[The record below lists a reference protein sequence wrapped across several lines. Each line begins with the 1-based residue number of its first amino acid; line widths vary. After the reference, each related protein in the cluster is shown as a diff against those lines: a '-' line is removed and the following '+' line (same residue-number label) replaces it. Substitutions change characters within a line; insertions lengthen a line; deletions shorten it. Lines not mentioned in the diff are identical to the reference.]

1 MTKQCICGRSK
12 SYPYCDDSHKIK
24 LKRPEE
30 IKFEIIYP
38 KVYIYRN
45 LFKDIDG
52 FLDIAKKQEKEKW
65 EKWYTFG
72 SMLPLMEQ
80 RVSFDKFPT
89 IEEYREK
96 RAWGPLSSQSA
107 LTEEVGEIFY
117 KVTKHYLDNNPDVAL
132 PNYSKGSASINI
144 YQNDAGIS
152 EHYAMNYHTD
162 FVVPLKENPGTKF
175 GITTTFYLNDDYEG
189 GEICFKINDHYIS
202 HKPQAGDVIVFP
214 SMDPYMHGV
223 RKSFGTERYMIRC
236 FWEFEDPGSPEW
248 HANKERYG
256 EEVWE
261 QMEKERYKKE
271 IFSAQVD
278 GESIHEF
285 FGRDNG
291 KYK

>member
-248 HANKERYG
+248 HANKEKYG

-261 QMEKERYKKE
+261 QMEKERHKKE
-271 IFSAQVD
+271 IFSAQID